1 MDQAIQDFERYLRVE
16 RNVSP
21 HTLRGYLSD
30 LAAFRAYLV
39 STTLP
44 APRGPVKNDTPALGH
59 DSNVPVPGIKEID
72 YLTLR
77 GFLAS
82 LRKQGLR
89 KSSIVRKLTVL
100 RTFFNYFVRN
110 GGLSI
115 NPAKQVASPKQ
126 EKSLPHFLTVDQAC
140 TLVMLPTGPGGR
152 GRKGEG
158 WLFSRD
164 RAILETFYSTGIR
177 LSELVG
183 LNLSDIH
190 LKSGDVR
197 VFGKGRKERIVPIG
211 SKAIEA
217 IQVYLKARPPFPRLE
232 SSLAPEDPFPGRSE
246 ALFSNHRG
254 GRLTTRSISRI
265 VKRYVSQIDQPG
277 ASPHTLRH
285 SYATHLLE
293 GGADLRAVQELL
305 GHASLSTT
313 QRYTHLQTDHLMQV
327 YDRSHPRKAF

>member
-1 MDQAIQDFERYLRVE
+1 MDRAIQDFERYLRIE

-21 HTLRGYLSD
+21 HTLRSYLSD
-30 LAAFRAYLV
+30 LAAFRTYLV
-39 STTLP
+39 SIAQKNPLNSDPLKNDSAMP
-44 APRGPVKNDTPALGH
+44 AP
-59 DSNVPVPGIKEID
+59 GITEID
-72 YLTLR
+72 YLTIR

-89 KSSIVRKLTVL
+89 KSSMVRKLTVL
-100 RTFFNYFVRN
+100 RTFFTYFVRN
-110 GGLSI
+110 GDLSI

-126 EKSLPHFLTVDQAC
+126 EKPLPHFLTVDQAC
-140 TLVMLPTGPGGR
+140 TLVMQP
-152 GRKGEG
+152 KGEG
-158 WLFSRD
+158 WLVSRD

-177 LSELVG
+177 LSELAG
-183 LNLSDIH
+183 LNPGDIH
-190 LKSGDVR
+190 LKSGEVR

-217 IQVYLKARPPFPRLE
+217 IQVYLKARPFPLGLE
-232 SSLAPEDPFPGRSE
+232 PSLSGSE
-246 ALFSNHRG
+246 ALFYNHRG
-254 GRLTTRSISRI
+254 RRLTTRSISRI
-265 VKRYVSQIDQPG
+265 VKYYVSQIDQPG

-313 QRYTHLQTDHLMQV
+313 QRYTHLQIDHLMQV
-327 YDRSHPRKAF
+327 YDRSHPRKA